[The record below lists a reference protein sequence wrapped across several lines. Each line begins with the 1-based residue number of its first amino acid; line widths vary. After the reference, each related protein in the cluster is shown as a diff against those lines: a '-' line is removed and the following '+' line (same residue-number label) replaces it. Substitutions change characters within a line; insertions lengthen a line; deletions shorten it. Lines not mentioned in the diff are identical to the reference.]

1 MSDFTGAK
9 VVLTSTT
16 DAARITEAQV
26 TATFKSLLRTQE
38 SLEHIQQAIAQST
51 YPTVTLSLSQ
61 IDTKIAAL
69 T

>member
-1 MSDFTGAK
+1 MSDFTGNK

-16 DAARITEAQV
+16 DSARVTEAQV

-38 SLEHIQQAIAQST
+38 SLEAIQQAIAQSS
-51 YPTVTLSLSQ
+51 YPLVNLTLAQ

-69 T
+69 V

>member
-1 MSDFTGAK
+1 MSDFTGSK
-9 VVLTSTT
+9 VTLVGVT
-16 DAARITEAQV
+16 DAARVTEASV
-26 TATFKSLLRTQE
+26 TAAFKNILRTQE

-51 YPTVTLSLSQ
+51 YPTVTLSLSA